1 MSRTSRIRWIGIP
14 EESWP
19 GGQTICSSREHPGAH
34 PEATVITFGEL
45 AIIYGSVLLLGERL
59 SPQATDESRQQV
71 TVKLGFFGH
80 TVVVVLVEVHDQKNE
95 KEEGDEGAEDGVA
108 FDAG

>member
-1 MSRTSRIRWIGIP
+1 MGKQSAVDGRTRTL
-14 EESWP
+14 
-19 GGQTICSSREHPGAH
+19 QSSPS
-34 PEATVITFGEL
+34 ATG
-45 AIIYGSVLLLGERL
+45 IIYGSVLRLRERL

-80 TVVVVLVEVHDQKNE
+80 TVVIVLVDVHDQKNE